1 MFFHSCNSGLLKL
14 KGFQEAP
21 PYKVGNLRLDPST
34 KRFKRIG
41 GSGGSVKD
49 EVVSAYPH
57 GLLFSLKTNT
67 GPINWEFAAKKERYS
82 TKGFEEIQVE
92 ANADFRSIAK
102 IRIPIGAKDR
112 SITFKPSW
120 KADPVT
126 VSLQDKGTLGSYL
139 RVTGF
144 SKVDDEEV
152 YQIETVLPK
161 HLKR

>member
-1 MFFHSCNSGLLKL
+1 MDK
-14 KGFQEAP
+14 
-21 PYKVGNLRLDPST
+21 
-34 KRFKRIG
+34 
-41 GSGGSVKD
+41 
-49 EVVSAYPH
+49 H